1 MAKSQLRS
9 KKKPSGGKLVKGRK
23 KKLYELGRDPTL
35 TKLGEVTKRVLR
47 IRSGVKKEVL
57 LTANIVNVFD
67 GKTHKKVKIKTV
79 LANPAN
85 RHYVGRNILTK
96 GTVVDTELGKVR
108 ITSRPGQE
116 GTLSGVI
123 VKEEK

>member
-9 KKKPSGGKLVKGRK
+9 RKKPSSGKYVKSRK
-23 KKLYELGRDPTL
+23 KKLYELGRDATL
-35 TKLGEVTKRVLR
+35 TKLGEISKRVLR
-47 IRSGVKKEVL
+47 VRSGSKKEIL
-57 LTANIVNVFD
+57 LTVDTINVFD
-67 GKTHKKVKIKTV
+67 GKAHKKAKIKTV
-79 LANPAN
+79 LENPAN

-116 GTLSGVI
+116 GTLSGVL
-123 VKEEK
+123 VK

>member
-9 KKKPSGGKLVKGRK
+9 KKKPSGGKLVRGRK

-35 TKLGEVTKRVLR
+35 TKLGKITKRVLR

-57 LTANIVNVFD
+57 LTADTINVSD
-67 GKTHKKVKIKTV
+67 GKTHKQVKIKTV
-79 LANPAN
+79 LENPAN

-116 GTLSGVI
+116 GTLAGVL
-123 VKEEK
+123 VK